1 MGAKI
6 GYPDKILN
14 ITQLDQDYDGVSDL
28 KSTFFWKY
36 FIFACV
42 MIFKIIL
49 NEIAGH

>member
-28 KSTFFWKY
+28 KSTFSGSISFLC
-36 FIFACV
+36 A
-42 MIFKIIL
+42 
-49 NEIAGH
+49 

>member
-14 ITQLDQDYDGVSDL
+14 ITQLDQDYEGVTDFDSNL
-28 KSTFFWKY
+28 FQKY
-36 FIFACV
+36 FMCL
-42 MIFKIIL
+42 MIFQIIL